1 MPWLH
6 QQRPRPHKK
15 DDPAFGETTRK
26 DFKYTIRIPREWG
39 SGKRNIQEPG
49 SKAIHLH
56 LPLALKPQPKRA
68 HQGAAAQSTFRVARK
83 LMLTLSLTIIISIPQ
98 TFSRQSGKAVA
109 QGLDGGAD
117 EGVHFG

>member
-56 LPLALKPQPKRA
+56 LPLALKPHPSVHTREQQHRA
-68 HQGAAAQSTFRVARK
+68 HFELQ
-83 LMLTLSLTIIISIPQ
+83 
-98 TFSRQSGKAVA
+98 
-109 QGLDGGAD
+109 
-117 EGVHFG
+117 EN